1 MAYPLHSFVLF
12 SWASPD
18 IIMNALWLTGCD
30 SCICYKRNPFW
41 LNVILRYFHLLRSTQ
56 SRSSWSQIRSCLCRT
71 INQSENVT
79 LCAIAFFSTFVGIC
93 LFRRGCIQGGWA
105 RSKAGSD
112 LYMFSP
118 LQILFLSFLKFYTVL
133 QVQQQQGKHC
143 KSAQKLTNYTCI
155 TLKTRLCQNC
165 SAKFILEQ
173 RNLKQREL

>member
-12 SWASPD
+12 SCASPD

-30 SCICYKRNPFW
+30 SCICYKRSPFW
-41 LNVILRYFHLLRSTQ
+41 LNVILRYFHLLQSTQ
-56 SRSSWSQIRSCLCRT
+56 SRSSWSQIRSCFCRS
-71 INQSENVT
+71 INKSENVT
-79 LCAIAFFSTFVGIC
+79 LCAFPLVSKLFGIY

-112 LYMFSP
+112 LVRSLLYKFSS
-118 LQILFLSFLKFYTVL
+118 FLSWNSTRFSNFNSSKVSTVNL
-133 QVQQQQGKHC
+133 LRNSQMKC
-143 KSAQKLTNYTCI
+143 T